1 MTEIM
6 FNGSVRINEAS
17 PRHGDKLPF
26 LVEVWDDD
34 ENERDERL
42 ERKFKTQK
50 SAERYARSIAP
61 RCGHIPLVN
70 EETDPKWPKTGWS
83 NTVLITG
90 AA

>member
-1 MTEIM
+1 MAETIT
-6 FNGSVRINEAS
+6 FNGSVRINEAAS
-17 PRHGDKLPF
+17 RYKDKLPF

-34 ENERDERL
+34 DNMREEAL

-61 RCGHIPLVN
+61 RCGYIPVMK
-70 EETDPKWPKTGWS
+70 EDEPGPARGWS
-83 NTVLITG
+83 TTVLISG